1 MEAKKQ
7 QTAVSTSKN
16 PYESVY
22 FQEKVVQA
30 LLFDKIWAANFM
42 EVFDVDQCLQFNHLK
57 LIAKKFIDY
66 RKKYKE
72 FPTTTL
78 LMDVIKQDL
87 GDALASDVVL
97 KGQVV
102 SFLKKVITNEG
113 LQDLPWVK
121 EQATQ
126 FCKNQ
131 VFFNALQQCIN
142 LAGTE
147 NYDKSVDIVKKAITA
162 GTQTTPGHVY
172 FDDFEAR
179 YSANARI
186 TVATGIPQLDD
197 KRILNGGL
205 GNGEVGIVV
214 APTGVGKS
222 HLLVGFAAAA
232 VASGKNAFYYSL
244 ELSETLVGLRFD
256 SNLTDI
262 PTLELFDH
270 RDVVKQRL
278 EAAKDTMGN
287 LVIKEF
293 PSRTIN
299 VNTLRAHV
307 EKLTY
312 EGIKPDLLVIDYAG
326 ILRSTE
332 RYELPRLE
340 MAMVIQEL
348 RGLAREL
355 QIPIWTALQS
365 NKEGAKSEFIDV
377 TNSAES
383 YGQAGEADFVLGLQR
398 PSAQKSTGYGNI
410 FIAKNRAGVDGIKYG
425 IHLDTGRSKLRVLT
439 EDEERAMEAS
449 QAETAQREV
458 ARSLNMKSIR
468 SFKDEL
474 RRNQELFEQSYER

>member
-1 MEAKKQ
+1 MEAKKT
-7 QTAVSTSKN
+7 QTTAKN
-16 PYESVY
+16 QNPFESVY

-30 LLFDKIWAANFM
+30 LLFDKIWAGNFV

-57 LIAKKFIDY
+57 LVAKTFIDY

-72 FPTTTL
+72 FPTTNL

-87 GDALASDVVL
+87 GDNLASDVAL
-97 KGQVV
+97 KSQVV
-102 SFLKKVITNEG
+102 SFLKKVLTNEG

-121 EQATQ
+121 DQATQ

-131 VFFNALQQCIN
+131 VFFKALQRCIE

-179 YSANARI
+179 YSATARI

-197 KRILNGGL
+197 KKILNGGL

-222 HLLVGFAAAA
+222 HLLVGFAAQA
-232 VASGKNAFYYSL
+232 VRDGKNAFYYSL

-256 SNLTDI
+256 SNLTNI
-262 PTLELFDH
+262 PTLELFEE
-270 RDVVKQRL
+270 REAVKDL
-278 EAAKDTMGN
+278 LAASKGTMGN

-299 VNTLRAHV
+299 VNTLRSHV

-355 QIPIWTALQS
+355 QLPIWTALQS
-365 NKEGAKSEFIDV
+365 NKEGAKAEFVDV

-398 PSAQKSTGYGNI
+398 PPTQKSTGYGNI
-410 FIAKNRAGVDGIKYG
+410 FIAKNRAGIDGIKYG

-439 EDEERAMEAS
+439 EDEQRALDAGD
-449 QAETAQREV
+449 AESAQREV
-458 ARSLNMKSIR
+458 ARSMNRDSIR
-468 SFKDEL
+468 GWKESLKKDYG
-474 RRNQELFEQSYER
+474 LFEQ